1 MNRAALI
8 AGGALLLALGLM
20 IGRWTGTEPDSTV
33 SAAERKPLYYR
44 HPMGLPDTS
53 PVPKKDSMGMDY
65 LPVFEED
72 GASSATR
79 KVLYYRNPMGLS
91 DTSPVPKKDSM
102 GMDYL
107 PVYEGEQSAGN
118 LVRISPEKVQKL
130 GVKLESVQLRQVQRP
145 VRAVGIIEADER
157 TLTTIAPRFEGWVET
172 LYANETGRQIGRG
185 QPLFAVYSPELVA
198 AQQEYLLALEAKKSL
213 PGEMASELIRT
224 AKLRLLNWQLTDAD
238 IQTLERAGTP
248 QRSVLFRSP
257 VDGVILEKMAT
268 QGMRFMP
275 GEALYRLAE
284 LNTVW
289 LIANVYEQDLPAL
302 QLSQPVTLSVAAYP
316 GETFNGRITFIHP
329 VLADETRTARVRIEL
344 PNAKRRLL
352 PGMYGQVNVQPA
364 EDAMP
369 VLSVS
374 DSALM
379 DSGKQ
384 QLVLVQ
390 VGDGLFE
397 PRPVQVGRRGDGYI
411 EILSG
416 LAEAEQVVV
425 SANFLIDAESNLK
438 AAIGSFGHAGHGTST
453 ATDASK
459 AGHSEHATPV
469 EAPVPAPEATHEGH

>member
-8 AGGALLLALGLM
+8 AGGALLLALGLV
-20 IGRWTGTEPDSTV
+20 IGHWTSTKADNTAGTPT
-33 SAAERKPLYYR
+33 ERKPLYYR

-65 LPVFEED
+65 LPVFAESD
-72 GASSATR
+72 ATR
-79 KVLYYRNPMGLS
+79 KILYYRNPMGLS
-91 DTSPVPKKDSM
+91 DTSPVPKTDSM

-107 PVYEGEQSAGN
+107 PVYEGEEAAGK

-130 GVKLESVQLRQVQRP
+130 GVKLESVQRRQIQRP
-145 VRAVGIIEADER
+145 VRAVGTIEADER

-172 LYANETGRQIGRG
+172 LHANETGRQIGRG
-185 QPLFAVYSPELVA
+185 QPLFDVYSPELVA
-198 AQQEYLLALEAKKSL
+198 AQQEYLLALEARQSL
-213 PGEMASELIRT
+213 SGEMASELLRT
-224 AKLRLLNWQLTDAD
+224 ARLRLLNWQLTEAD
-238 IQTLERAGTP
+238 IQALERTRKP
-248 QRSVLFRSP
+248 QRSVSFRSP
-257 VDGVILEKMAT
+257 INGVILEKMVT

-275 GEALYRLAE
+275 GDALYRLAE
-284 LNTVW
+284 LKTVW
-289 LIANVYEQDLPAL
+289 LIANVYEQDLSAL
-302 QLSQPVTLSVAAYP
+302 QLGQPVTLSVAAFP
-316 GETFNGRITFIHP
+316 GESFNGRITFIYP

-344 PNAKRRLL
+344 PNPERRLL
-352 PGMYGQVNVQPA
+352 PGMYGHVNVQPT
-364 EDAMP
+364 EDAVP

-390 VGDGLFE
+390 VGDGIFE
-397 PRPVQVGRRGDGYI
+397 PRPVQAGRRGDGYI

-438 AAIGSFGHAGHGTST
+438 AAIGSFGHAGHGASP
-453 ATDASK
+453 ATEASK
-459 AGHSEHATPV
+459 AEHTKHTTPA
-469 EAPVPAPEATHEGH
+469 EAPVSAPEAAHEGH